1 MRIKQ
6 LRKLILETVKEE
18 QRTQRLAKAIYEA
31 RLVLEEA
38 DPSKMD
44 PKMFPQ
50 DLSDVAKSPD
60 VAASLSKGGRPELDD
75 GDPDD
80 DVIPYEDKVNI
91 ASVQKL
97 KPSQTS
103 MNIKKAMAFALGHI
117 KSGSPGGHL
126 GAFVSSDMF
135 IMDGHHRWIS
145 SGMVDPDATIGGYLV
160 DFPGQQLVA
169 VLNNLT
175 VGRFGRLEGKEA
187 TGGFEQFKEGPIRNQ
202 LEDYLAN
209 GAGAVKDKETGEP
222 NPYRLEP
229 EDVQS
234 LIEKFTE
241 KTGEEAKEE
250 AITKFVD
257 NLSKLTM
264 NVPAWASGREEMPVI
279 EKNNSEEARNAL
291 AQGEID
297 VNPPYSLSMLPDDH
311 TNPEKSEAEQQNS
324 NYNRGDSVILE
335 RWHKLAGLLKD

>member
-1 MRIKQ
+1 MRIKE
-6 LRKLILETVKEE
+6 LKKLILETVQEE
-18 QRTQRLAKAIYEA
+18 QRTQRLAKAIYKA

-44 PKMFPQ
+44 PKKFPQ
-50 DLSDVAKSPD
+50 DLSDVASQPQL
-60 VAASLSKGGRPELDD
+60 AQALSKGGTPELDD
-75 GDPDD
+75 GEPDD
-80 DVIPYEDKVNI
+80 DVIAYEDKVNI

-117 KSGSPGGHL
+117 KSGAPGGHL

-160 DFPGQQLVA
+160 DFPGQKLVA

-175 VGRFGRLEGKEA
+175 VGRFGRMTGKEA

-209 GAGAVKDKETGEP
+209 GAGKAKDDEGNA

-234 LIEKFTE
+234 LIEKFTGM
-241 KTGEEAKEE
+241 TGDEAKEE
-250 AITKFVD
+250 AIAKFVE

-264 NVPAWASGREEMPVI
+264 NVPGWASGREEMPVI
-279 EKNNSEEARNAL
+279 EKNNSEEARRAL

-297 VNPPYSLSMLPDDH
+297 VNPPYSLSMI
-311 TNPEKSEAEQQNS
+311 PEDGEEPEQQNS

>member
-103 MNIKKAMAFALGHI
+103 MNIKKA
-117 KSGSPGGHL
+117 
-126 GAFVSSDMF
+126 
-135 IMDGHHRWIS
+135 
-145 SGMVDPDATIGGYLV
+145 
-160 DFPGQQLVA
+160 
-169 VLNNLT
+169 
-175 VGRFGRLEGKEA
+175 
-187 TGGFEQFKEGPIRNQ
+187 
-202 LEDYLAN
+202 
-209 GAGAVKDKETGEP
+209 
-222 NPYRLEP
+222 
-229 EDVQS
+229 
-234 LIEKFTE
+234 
-241 KTGEEAKEE
+241 
-250 AITKFVD
+250 
-257 NLSKLTM
+257 
-264 NVPAWASGREEMPVI
+264 
-279 EKNNSEEARNAL
+279 
-291 AQGEID
+291 
-297 VNPPYSLSMLPDDH
+297 
-311 TNPEKSEAEQQNS
+311 
-324 NYNRGDSVILE
+324 
-335 RWHKLAGLLKD
+335 